1 MRVAVTK
8 TMKIA
13 LAQINS
19 FVGDIENNS
28 IAIIKRAKEASK
40 KGAELLITPE
50 LSICG
55 YPPEDLVLRED
66 FLKACSKALSKIA
79 QAVPSIKVIVGHPL
93 KKGSKIYNAA
103 SLLFNGKI
111 QGTYFK
117 KILPNYGVF
126 DENRYF
132 EPGKKEF
139 IFVHKG
145 LKIGLLICEDAWK
158 ASPSQLLKKKLV
170 DAIIVINASPYEIEK
185 YETRVKIISKLAKET
200 KSTVIYVNAIGGQDE
215 LIFDGGSFVVSKH
228 AKLIHQLSFFKEET
242 AIIEVSSKINIKN
255 NFDKSP
261 YNKESHLYEALKLA
275 LRDYVVKNNFKS
287 LFIGLSGGIDSALVL
302 ALANDVFDKKNI
314 TAVMMP
320 SEFTSKIS
328 IIESRKIIKNTGVNY
343 KEINIQ
349 PIFKLF
355 RKTLSSDFKNK
366 PFDTTEEN
374 LQARIR
380 GVLLMALSN
389 KFNGLVISTSNK
401 SETAVGYT
409 TLYGDM
415 VGGFALLKDV
425 PKTWVYKLAHY
436 RNSISTIIPNE
447 IIKRPPTAEL
457 SPNQLDQNSLP
468 KYEILDKIIELYI
481 EKDLDIASI
490 VKKGFTSKN
499 VNRVV
504 KLINNNEFKR
514 VQSPIGPKITHR
526 AFGKDRRYPVT
537 FKH

>member
-1 MRVAVTK
+1 MRVAATK

-158 ASPSQLLKKKLV
+158 ASPSQLLKKKSV

-185 YETRVKIISKLAKET
+185 YEKRVKIISKLAKET

-242 AIIEVSSKINIKN
+242 AIIDVSSKINIKN
-255 NFDKSP
+255 NFDESP

-355 RKTLSSDFKNK
+355 RKTLSSEFKNK

-514 VQSPIGPKITHR
+514 AQSPIGPKITHR

>member
-1 MRVAVTK
+1 MRVAATK

-93 KKGSKIYNAA
+93 KKGNKIYNAA

-158 ASPSQLLKKKLV
+158 ASPSQLLKKKSV

-242 AIIEVSSKINIKN
+242 AIIDVSSKINI
-255 NFDKSP
+255 
-261 YNKESHLYEALKLA
+261 
-275 LRDYVVKNNFKS
+275 KNNFKS

-514 VQSPIGPKITHR
+514 AQSPIGPKITHR

>member
-1 MRVAVTK
+1 
-8 TMKIA
+8 MKIA

-28 IAIIKRAKEASK
+28 NLIIKRAKEASIR
-40 KGAELLITPE
+40 GAELFITPE

-66 FLKACSKALSKIA
+66 FLDACSKALKKIA
-79 QAVPSIKVIVGHPL
+79 KAMPSIKMIVGHPL

-117 KILPNYGVF
+117 QTLPNYGVF

-132 EPGKKEF
+132 EPGEKEF
-139 IFVHKG
+139 IFTHKG
-145 LKIGLLICEDAWK
+145 LKIGLLICEDAWSV
-158 ASPSQLLKKKLV
+158 SPGKLLKKKSV
-170 DAIIVINASPYEIEK
+170 DGIIVINASPYEIEK
-185 YETRVKIISKLAKET
+185 SDTRIKVIAKLAQET
-200 KSTVIYVNAIGGQDE
+200 KSTVIYLNAIGGQDE
-215 LIFDGGSFVVSKH
+215 LIFDGGSFVVNKDG
-228 AKLIHQLSFFKEET
+228 KLLHQSSFFKEET
-242 AIIEVSSKINIKN
+242 AVISIFSKTITK
-255 NFDKSP
+255 
-261 YNKESHLYEALKLA
+261 YNHYKTSYSKEAHLYEALKLA
-275 LRDYVVKNNFKS
+275 LKDYVVKNNFKN

-302 ALANDVFDKKNI
+302 ALAYDTFDKKNI

-320 SEFTSKIS
+320 SEFTAKIS
-328 IIESRKIIKNTGVNY
+328 ITESRRMIKNTGVNY
-343 KEINIQ
+343 KEISIQ
-349 PIFKLF
+349 SIYKLF
-355 RKTLSSDFKNK
+355 RKTLSNEFKNK
-366 PFDTTEEN
+366 PFDATEEN

-401 SETAVGYT
+401 SETAVGYS

-425 PKTWVYKLAHY
+425 PKTWVYRLAHY

-447 IIKRPPTAEL
+447 IIKRLPTAEL
-457 SPNQLDQNSLP
+457 RPNQLDQNSLP

-481 EKDLDIASI
+481 EKDLDISSI
-490 VKKGFTSKN
+490 VKKGFSSKN
-499 VNRVV
+499 VNHVV

-514 VQSPIGPKITHR
+514 AQSPIGPKITHR
-526 AFGKDRRYPVT
+526 AFGKDRRYPIT

>member
-1 MRVAVTK
+1 
-8 TMKIA
+8 MKIA

-28 IAIIKRAKEASK
+28 NLIIKRAKEASIR
-40 KGAELLITPE
+40 GAELFITPE

-66 FLKACSKALSKIA
+66 FLDACSKALKKIA
-79 QAVPSIKVIVGHPL
+79 KAMPSIKMIVGHPL

-117 KILPNYGVF
+117 QTLPNYGVF

-132 EPGKKEF
+132 EPGEKEF
-139 IFVHKG
+139 IFTHKG
-145 LKIGLLICEDAWK
+145 LKIGLLICEDAWSV
-158 ASPSQLLKKKLV
+158 SPGKLLKKKSV
-170 DAIIVINASPYEIEK
+170 DGIIVINASPYEIEK
-185 YETRVKIISKLAKET
+185 SDTRIKVIAKLAQET
-200 KSTVIYVNAIGGQDE
+200 KSTVIYLNAIGGQDE
-215 LIFDGGSFVVSKH
+215 LIFDGGSFVVNKD
-228 AKLIHQLSFFKEET
+228 AKLLHQSSFFKEET
-242 AIIEVSSKINIKN
+242 TVISIFSKTITK
-255 NFDKSP
+255 
-261 YNKESHLYEALKLA
+261 YNHYKTSYSKEAHLYEALKLA
-275 LRDYVVKNNFKS
+275 LKDYVVKNNFKN

-302 ALANDVFDKKNI
+302 ALAFDTFDKKNI

-320 SEFTSKIS
+320 SEFTAKIS
-328 IIESRKIIKNTGVNY
+328 ITESRRMIKNTGVNY
-343 KEINIQ
+343 KEISIQ
-349 PIFKLF
+349 SIYKLF
-355 RKTLSSDFKNK
+355 RKTLSNEFKNK
-366 PFDTTEEN
+366 PFDATEEN

-401 SETAVGYT
+401 SETAVGYS

-425 PKTWVYKLAHY
+425 PKTWVYRLAHY

-447 IIKRPPTAEL
+447 IIKRLPTAEL
-457 SPNQLDQNSLP
+457 RPNQLDQNSLP

-481 EKDLDIASI
+481 EKDLDISSI
-490 VKKGFTSKN
+490 VKKGFSSKN
-499 VNRVV
+499 VNHVV

-514 VQSPIGPKITHR
+514 AQSPIGPKITHR
-526 AFGKDRRYPVT
+526 AFGKDRRYPIT

>member
-1 MRVAVTK
+1 
-8 TMKIA
+8 MKIA

-28 IAIIKRAKEASK
+28 NLIIKHAKEASIR
-40 KGAELLITPE
+40 GAELFITPE

-66 FLKACSKALSKIA
+66 FLDACSKALKKIA
-79 QAVPSIKVIVGHPL
+79 KAMPSIKMIVGHPL

-117 KILPNYGVF
+117 QTLPNYGVF

-132 EPGKKEF
+132 EPGEKEF
-139 IFVHKG
+139 IFTHKG
-145 LKIGLLICEDAWK
+145 LKIGLLICEDAWSV
-158 ASPSQLLKKKLV
+158 SPGKLLKKKSV
-170 DAIIVINASPYEIEK
+170 DGIIVINASPYEIEK
-185 YETRVKIISKLAKET
+185 SDTRIKVIAKLAQET
-200 KSTVIYVNAIGGQDE
+200 KSTVIYLNAIGGQDE
-215 LIFDGGSFVVSKH
+215 LIFDGGSFVVNKD
-228 AKLIHQLSFFKEET
+228 AKLLHQSSFFKEET
-242 AIIEVSSKINIKN
+242 TVISIFSKTITK
-255 NFDKSP
+255 
-261 YNKESHLYEALKLA
+261 YNHYKTSYSKEAHLYEALKLA
-275 LRDYVVKNNFKS
+275 LKDYVVKNNFKN

-302 ALANDVFDKKNI
+302 ALAYDTFDKKNI

-320 SEFTSKIS
+320 SEFTAKIS
-328 IIESRKIIKNTGVNY
+328 ITESRRMIKNTGVNY
-343 KEINIQ
+343 KEISIQ
-349 PIFKLF
+349 SIYKLF
-355 RKTLSSDFKNK
+355 RKTLSNEFKNK
-366 PFDTTEEN
+366 PFDATEEN

-401 SETAVGYT
+401 SETAVGYS

-415 VGGFALLKDV
+415 VGGFAVLKDV
-425 PKTWVYKLAHY
+425 PKTWVYRLAHY

-447 IIKRPPTAEL
+447 IIKRLPTAEL
-457 SPNQLDQNSLP
+457 RPNQLDQNSLP

-481 EKDLDIASI
+481 EKDLDISSI
-490 VKKGFTSKN
+490 VKKGFSSKN
-499 VNRVV
+499 VNHVV

-514 VQSPIGPKITHR
+514 AQSPIGPKITHR
-526 AFGKDRRYPVT
+526 AFGKDRRYPIT